1 MDICRIIWHN
11 KENGTYRLF
20 NFTNMSHL
28 DIEISETDKFGREA
42 DIFDVYCKNVTDF
55 KKSIGENANELNWNL
70 VVPVAKSQSS
80 GGLLV
85 AIISDGKVKRIGSIG
100 SYKEAIQLFG
110 TGYIEVLGESEARL
124 KSTLTGL
131 TNFVSYGFIVSC
143 VALSKNINFESFSDG
158 NKRSID
164 KILQKV
170 KSYRVASGAKV
181 HGGEAITTSK
191 NTSAE
196 HADKVSGSEDRQ
208 SNSGTTSLLLDM
220 LKKLDSKLDDM
231 AKCQETLEDKLN
243 QHISKMNTLTD
254 KLQESMGCTGSL
266 SNSSSKPEEF
276 VEKFME
282 KISVELA
289 GIKEHIDS
297 SQKLK
302 GDIGKTLNK
311 ALENPSR
318 HIKETE
324 EYEEEKKEL
333 SVEEVYR
340 VIKQMS
346 EEDCL
351 TVSPAIFEKLKL
363 KNYYSL
369 FNNYANGSS
378 CMLYD
383 LYAETDKVHFATL
396 VCTVYGEEGAPI
408 KIQVLKPYNSKA
420 LSSADKHD
428 FKMKFLEWRKEV
440 QYKFIR

>member
-1 MDICRIIWHN
+1 MDTCGIIWHN

-85 AIISDGKVKRIGSIG
+85 AIISDGNVKRIGSIG

-110 TGYIEVLGESEARL
+110 TGYIEVLGESEAKL

-181 HGGEAITTSK
+181 HGGEATTTSK

-196 HADKVSGSEDRQ
+196 HADKVSGQR
-208 SNSGTTSLLLDM
+208 TT
-220 LKKLDSKLDDM
+220 
-231 AKCQETLEDKLN
+231 
-243 QHISKMNTLTD
+243 
-254 KLQESMGCTGSL
+254 
-266 SNSSSKPEEF
+266 
-276 VEKFME
+276 
-282 KISVELA
+282 
-289 GIKEHIDS
+289 
-297 SQKLK
+297 
-302 GDIGKTLNK
+302 
-311 ALENPSR
+311 
-318 HIKETE
+318 
-324 EYEEEKKEL
+324 
-333 SVEEVYR
+333 
-340 VIKQMS
+340 
-346 EEDCL
+346 
-351 TVSPAIFEKLKL
+351 
-363 KNYYSL
+363 
-369 FNNYANGSS
+369 
-378 CMLYD
+378 
-383 LYAETDKVHFATL
+383 
-396 VCTVYGEEGAPI
+396 
-408 KIQVLKPYNSKA
+408 
-420 LSSADKHD
+420 
-428 FKMKFLEWRKEV
+428 
-440 QYKFIR
+440 